1 MTKYKLEISRPV
13 GGQQIP
19 PVEFKEQIQE
29 EAKAKSYKY
38 LLDAADKYPDG
49 EYVGKLYRKSFWR
62 WEEVSAPIIS
72 CVVLNGKAT
81 LTVRR
86 VQYNREY
93 NLINKLKQHCN
104 TLGSFL
110 LQAANALL
118 FSTSI
123 DPEQAINIM
132 DDAKLTFRTLLN
144 DYRPEYLDASLYY
157 HIESQINEAEQS
169 LKSTFAAYAKSVIPD
184 NYTTMLTA
192 DLEKVQLLLMSFIQH
207 NNL

>member
-62 WEEVSAPIIS
+62 WEEVSAPIVS
-72 CVVLNGKAT
+72 CAVLNGKAS

-86 VQYNREY
+86 VQYNMEIS
-93 NLINKLKQHCN
+93 LINKLKQNCN
-104 TLGSFL
+104 TLSYFL
-110 LQAANALL
+110 QQAAQALM

-123 DPEQAINIM
+123 NPTQIIKLM
-132 DDAKLTFRTLLN
+132 DDIKLTLCTLLN
-144 DYRPEYLDASLYY
+144 DYRPEYLDASLYH
-157 HIESQINEAEQS
+157 HIESQINEGEQC
-169 LKSTFAAYAKSVIPD
+169 LQSTYATYAKSAIPD
-184 NYTTMLTA
+184 GYTTTLPA
-192 DLEKVQLLLMSFIQH
+192 ELEKVQLLLISFIQN